1 MGHLTAQTR
10 GLLFPVRSIE
20 TLFLGTRD
28 HFGDSTVNGASGR
41 WALQQPQMSLSQGQT
56 QQGFDGKVR
65 VLGIV

>member
-20 TLFLGTRD
+20 TLFLGTHD
-28 HFGDSTVNGASGR
+28 HFGDSTANGASGR